1 MARKGNRSKNG
12 RGVSIPQPLRYRS
25 TMPRSRPSLS
35 PLRPRPLRAGPYYFK
50 PISMTLPGD
59 RRTFHP
65 APTFS
70 RPAFSKFQR
79 SATRLVMPNPV
90 QRAALMNKRASG
102 WATAF
107 DKPRDVM
114 VCVRRK
120 IRREVIH
127 ALGLGG
133 AAGMVPRKRNP
144 FSGVSC

>member
-1 MARKGNRSKNG
+1 MARRANKSKTG
-12 RGVSIPQPLRYRS
+12 RVVSTSTPQRYRS

-35 PLRPRPLRAGPYYFK
+35 PARPRPLRSGPYYFQ
-50 PISMTLPGD
+50 PINMTLPGD

-65 APTFS
+65 APDFS
-70 RPAFSKFQR
+70 RPAFSAFQR
-79 SATRLVMPNPV
+79 SATRLVMPGPV
-90 QRAALMNKRASG
+90 KRAKLMSARSNA